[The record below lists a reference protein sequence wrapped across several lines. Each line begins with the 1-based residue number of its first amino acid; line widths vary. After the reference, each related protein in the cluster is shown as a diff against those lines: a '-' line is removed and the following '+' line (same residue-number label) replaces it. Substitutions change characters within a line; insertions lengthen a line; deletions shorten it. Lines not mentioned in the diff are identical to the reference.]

1 MSYTGKKET
10 FKDEV
15 VKSVDNDL
23 ALNFG
28 IFKLTVKGRLGF
40 YICMGTIVSLLIAFI
55 VYMIVLVVTGSNVP
69 TTFDVN
75 GIVHAQ

>member
-10 FKDEV
+10 SKDEV

-23 ALNFG
+23 ALNIG

-40 YICMGTIVSLLIAFI
+40 YICMGTIVALLIAFI

>member
-10 FKDEV
+10 SKDEV

-40 YICMGTIVSLLIAFI
+40 YICMGTIVALLIAFI

>member
-40 YICMGTIVSLLIAFI
+40 YICMGTIVALLIAFI

>member
-10 FKDEV
+10 SKDEV

>member
-1 MSYTGKKET
+1 MSYTGKKEIS
-10 FKDEV
+10 KDEV
-15 VKSVDNDL
+15 IKSVDNDL

-40 YICMGTIVSLLIAFI
+40 YICMGTIVALLIAFI